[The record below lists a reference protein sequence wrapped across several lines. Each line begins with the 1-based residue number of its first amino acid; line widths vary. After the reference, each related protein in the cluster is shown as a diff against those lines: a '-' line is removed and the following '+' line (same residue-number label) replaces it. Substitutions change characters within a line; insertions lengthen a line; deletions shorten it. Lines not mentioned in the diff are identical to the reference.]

1 MMNKEI
7 AGSCLCGEVQ
17 FIIWGPFNA
26 FHLCHCSRCRKDT
39 GSAHA
44 ANIFTQPGN
53 IRWLSGE
60 EFVKRYDLPTAE
72 RFAKCFC
79 TNCGSPVPYL
89 SRDNRFLII
98 PAGSLDA
105 DPEIQPQDHIFWKDR
120 ADWYEAG
127 LTATRFDEYPK

>member
-1 MMNKEI
+1 MSKEI
-7 AGSCLCGEVQ
+7 AGSCLCGKVR
-17 FIIWGPFNA
+17 FTIWGPFSA

-44 ANIFTQPGN
+44 SNIFTEPGN

-60 EFVKRYDLPTAE
+60 EIVQRYDLPTAE

-79 TNCGSPVPYL
+79 RECGSPVPYL
-89 SRDNRFLII
+89 SRDHKFLII

-105 DPEIQPQDHIFWKDR
+105 DPDVRPQDHIFWQDR

-127 LTATRFDEYPK
+127 LAAVHFDGYPK